1 MSSANSVANTSSTN
15 IVPVQAEFNS
25 AGVCVGL
32 VGPGGVYFSPPL
44 TNNTITNS
52 TIDNA
57 TIDNSTIDDSVIGG
71 TTPAAVTGT
80 DVYASEEI
88 GYNASAQGTVTQA
101 TSKSTG
107 VTLNKSAGQITMNG
121 AELAAGTTV
130 LFTLTNSTL
139 SAKDVLI
146 VNVGSGG
153 TSGAYWPY
161 VANVAAGTA
170 VIGVYNNTA
179 GALAEAIVINYATI
193 HGA

>member
-1 MSSANSVANTSSTN
+1 MSSANSVASTSSTN

-32 VGPGGVYFSPPL
+32 VGPGGAYFSPPL
-44 TNNTITNS
+44 TGS
-52 TIDNA
+52 TIDN
-57 TIDNSTIDDSVIGG
+57 TVIGG

-80 DVYASEEI
+80 TILASSEI
-88 GYNASAQGTVTQA
+88 GYNATAQGTVTQA

-107 VTLNKSAGQITMNG
+107 VTLNKSSGQITMN
-121 AELAAGTTV
+121 AASLAAGTTV

-179 GALAEAIVINYATI
+179 SPLAEAIVINYAII